1 MSTVDTTPAAAFPA
15 VRRYYLTK
23 AFEAGDVKQGE
34 RAVWLAKQAAVAG
47 TALDSSVPY
56 QSDLAALVPPF
67 STLEDLTG
75 SSVDELVRVGLPR
88 PKAQAVIT
96 SVSAL
101 G

>member
-1 MSTVDTTPAAAFPA
+1 MAESFQNL
-15 VRRYYLTK
+15 RRYYLAK
-23 AFEAGDVKQGE
+23 AFQAGEVLDIGL
-34 RAVWLAKQAAVAG
+34 RGVWLAKQAAITG
-47 TALDSSVPY
+47 TALDASVPY

-75 SSVDELVRVGLPR
+75 STVDELVRVGLPR

-96 SVSAL
+96 AVAAL

>member
-1 MSTVDTTPAAAFPA
+1 MAEVFPN

-23 AFEAGDVKQGE
+23 AYQAGEAGDVGS
-34 RAVWLAKQAAVAG
+34 RGVWLAKQAAETG
-47 TALDSSVPY
+47 TALDASVPY

-67 STLEDLTG
+67 SALEDLTG
-75 SSVDELVRVGLPR
+75 STVDELVRVGLPR

-96 SVSAL
+96 AVAAL

>member
-1 MSTVDTTPAAAFPA
+1 MSTVDTTPPAVFPN

-23 AFEAGDVKQGE
+23 AFEAGDVRRGD
-34 RAVWLAKQAAVAG
+34 RALWLAKQASITG
-47 TALDSSVPY
+47 TALDASVPY

-67 STLEDLTG
+67 SPLEDLTG
-75 SSVDELVRVGLPR
+75 ATTDELVRVGLPR

-96 SVSAL
+96 AVAAL

>member
-1 MSTVDTTPAAAFPA
+1 MSTSPN
-15 VRRYYLTK
+15 VRRYYLAK
-23 AFEAGDVKQGE
+23 AFAAGQVDELGL
-34 RAVWLAKQAAVAG
+34 RAAWLAKQAAVAG

-96 SVSAL
+96 AVSAL

>member
-1 MSTVDTTPAAAFPA
+1 MADVFPT

-23 AFEAGDVKQGE
+23 AYQAGETGDTGL
-34 RAVWLAKQAAVAG
+34 RGAWLAKQAAEPG
-47 TALDSSVPY
+47 TALGASVPY

-67 STLEDLTG
+67 TTVEDLTG

-96 SVSAL
+96 AL

>member
-1 MSTVDTTPAAAFPA
+1 MSTYPN
-15 VRRYYLTK
+15 VRRYYLAK
-23 AFEAGDVKQGE
+23 AFAAGQVDELGL
-34 RAVWLAKQAAVAG
+34 RAAWLAKQAAVAG

-75 SSVDELVRVGLPR
+75 STVDLVRVGLSR

-96 SVSAL
+96 AVSAL